1 MPNVIPMADILKN
14 SDILIV
20 VGVVSI
26 VVMMVIPMPT
36 PLLDLFL
43 TLNLMIALIILMLT
57 MYVPRALEFS
67 VFPSLLLVV
76 TLFRLGLNVSSTR
89 LILLLGRQ
97 FEGQMIRAFG
107 EFVVGGN
114 MVVGFV
120 IFLIL
125 VVIQFIVITKG
136 SARVAEVAA
145 RFTLDAMPGKQM
157 AIDADLNSG
166 LISDAEARTRRKD
179 IQREADFYGA
189 MDGASKF
196 VQGDAIAGIV
206 ITLINLVGGLII
218 GVIQHGMGIGESLG
232 IYGLYTIGDGLVAQI
247 PALLIATATGI
258 IVTRSAS
265 EGNLGSD
272 IATQLINEPKILY
285 IAAGL
290 LLFMGM
296 VPSLPKLPFMFLGAG
311 SGTLGYL
318 LSRAGKEDAMKPET
332 LKPPPEEAAKA
343 AEEAKKP
350 ENVASLLHVD
360 PMEIEIGYSL
370 IPLVDPRQGGDLLDR
385 VTMIRRQCALELGLI
400 VPPIRIR
407 DNMQLK
413 PNAYSIKIRGVEV
426 ARNDILVECY
436 LAMNPGNVTEKLA
449 GRETIEP
456 AFGLPATWI
465 TEDQREKAETAGYT
479 VVDPPSVVATHL
491 SEVIKRDAAQILGR
505 EELKTILDTVKQTNP
520 TVVDELVPHL
530 LPAGDLQEI
539 LQNLLNEGVSIR
551 NMATIMETLAKY
563 GRMTKDIEILTEYA
577 RQSLSRFICRQYKT
591 SEGFI
596 PVITLNPRLEEM
608 IAESVQKTET
618 GGFAALDPGVTQKL
632 FQSLNKE
639 LKKVADMGYQGVVL
653 CSPKIRPYF
662 KKLTMRVAPT
672 LVVLSY
678 SEISPDTEIHRVGTV
693 NI

>member
-1 MPNVIPMADILKN
+1 MEEILKN
-14 SDILIV
+14 SDILV
-20 VGVVSI
+20 VIGVVSI
-26 VVMMVIPMPT
+26 VVMMVVPIPT
-36 PLLDLFL
+36 PLLDLL
-43 TLNLMIALIILMLT
+43 LALNLTIAMIVLMLA
-57 MYVPRALEFS
+57 MYTPRALEFS

-97 FEGQMIRAFG
+97 FEGKIIKAFG

-166 LISDAEARTRRKD
+166 LISDQEARERRKD

-218 GVIQHGMGIGESLG
+218 GVLQHQMSIAESLG
-232 IYGLYTIGDGLVAQI
+232 IYGLYTVGDGLVAQI

-265 EGNLGSD
+265 EANLGTEMF
-272 IATQLINEPKILY
+272 TQLLNEPKVLY
-285 IAAGL
+285 IAGGL
-290 LLFMGM
+290 LGFMAM
-296 VPSLPKLPFMFLGAG
+296 VPSLPKMPFLVLGSGAG
-311 SGTLGYL
+311 GLGYL
-318 LSRAGKEDAMKPET
+318 LSRVSREEQEKPAIQ
-332 LKPPPEEAAKA
+332 PPAEAAAKA
-343 AEEAKKP
+343 AEEARKP
-350 ENVASLLHVD
+350 ESVASLLHVD

-385 VTMIRRQCALELGLI
+385 VTMIRRQCALELGLV

-426 ARNDILVECY
+426 ARNEVLVESY
-436 LAMNPGNVTEKLA
+436 LAMNPGNVTDKLA
-449 GRETIEP
+449 GRETVEP

-465 TEDQREKAETAGYT
+465 TEDQRERAESAGYT

-491 SEVIKRDAAQILGR
+491 SEVIKRDASQILGR
-505 EELKTILDTVKQTNP
+505 EEVKTILETVKQTNP
-520 TVVDELVPHL
+520 TVVEELIPGIMT
-530 LPAGDLQEI
+530 AGDLQDI
-539 LQNLLNEGVSIR
+539 LQNLLDEGVSIR
-551 NMATIMETLAKY
+551 NMATILETLAKY
-563 GRMTKDIEILTEYA
+563 GRITKDVEVLTEYV
-577 RQSLSRFICRQYKT
+577 RQALSRTICRQHRS

-596 PVITLNPRLEEM
+596 PVITLSPRLEEM
-608 IAESVQKTET
+608 IGESIQRTET
-618 GGFAALDPGVTQKL
+618 GGFAALDPGVTQRI

-639 LKKVADMGYQGVVL
+639 SKKVTEMGYQGIVL
-653 CSPKIRPYF
+653 CSPKIRIYF
-662 KKLTMRVAPT
+662 KKLTSRVSPN

-678 SEISPDTEIHRVGTV
+678 SEIAPDIEIHRVGTIAV
-693 NI
+693 

>member
-1 MPNVIPMADILKN
+1 VPDAIPLSDILKN
-14 SDILIV
+14 SDVLV
-20 VGVVSI
+20 VVAVVSI
-26 VVMMVIPMPT
+26 VVMMVIPIPT
-36 PLLDLFL
+36 FLLDLL
-43 TLNLMIALIILMLT
+43 LALNLMIALIVLMMS
-57 MYVPRALEFS
+57 MYTARALDFS

-97 FEGQMIRAFG
+97 FEGKIIRAFG

-166 LISDAEARTRRKD
+166 LISDQEARERRSD

-196 VQGDAIAGIV
+196 VQGDAIAGII
-206 ITLINLVGGLII
+206 ITLINLLGGLII
-218 GVIQHGMGIGESLG
+218 GENQHGMSIGESLG
-232 IYGLYTIGDGLVAQI
+232 IYGLYTVGDGLVAQI

-265 EGNLGSD
+265 DSNLGSD
-272 IATQLINEPKILY
+272 IASQLVNEPKILY
-285 IAAGL
+285 IAAGVL
-290 LLFMGM
+290 GFMAM
-296 VPSLPKLPFMFLGAG
+296 VPSLPKIPFLMLGSGAG
-311 SGTLGYL
+311 ELGYL
-318 LSRAGKEDAMKPET
+318 LGQPARDEQKKPEI
-332 LKPPPEEAAKA
+332 KPPTDAAAKA
-343 AEEAKKP
+343 AEEARKP
-350 ENVASLLHVD
+350 ESVASLLHVD

-385 VTMIRRQCALELGLI
+385 VTMIRRQCALELGLV

-426 ARNDILVECY
+426 ARNEVMVESY
-436 LAMNPGNVTEKLA
+436 LAMNPGKVSEKLA
-449 GRETIEP
+449 GRETVEP

-465 TEDQREKAETAGYT
+465 SEDQRERAEQAGYT

-491 SEVIKRDAAQILGR
+491 SEVIKRESSQILGR
-505 EELKTILDTVKQTNP
+505 EEVKTILETVKQTNP
-520 TVVDELVPHL
+520 TVVDELIPSIMT
-530 LPAGDLQEI
+530 AGDLQDV
-539 LQNLLNEGVSIR
+539 LQNLLIEGVSIR
-551 NMATIMETLAKY
+551 NMATILETLAKY
-563 GRMTKDIEILTEYA
+563 GRITKDVEVLTEYVRHA
-577 RQSLSRFICRQYKT
+577 LSRTICRQYKS

-596 PVITLNPRLEEM
+596 PVITLSPRLEEM
-608 IAESVQKTET
+608 VGESIQRTET
-618 GGFAALDPGVTQKL
+618 GGFAALDPGVTQRL

-639 LKKVADMGYQGVVL
+639 LKKVAEMGYSGLVL
-653 CSPKIRPYF
+653 CSPKIRIYF
-662 KKLTMRVAPT
+662 KKLTNRVAPT

-678 SEISPDTEIHRVGTV
+678 SEISPDVEIHRVGTV
-693 NI
+693 TV